1 VVESNQWASATT
13 SGSSTA
19 SPEGA
24 RPNAVGLAARI
35 LEEWEDLVG
44 IVELV
49 PGANGIFDVHVN
61 GDLVFTKSMLGRY
74 PQPGEV
80 LPLLPERLSAA

>member
-1 VVESNQWASATT
+1 M
-13 SGSSTA
+13 
-19 SPEGA
+19 
-24 RPNAVGLAARI
+24 ARI

-61 GDLVFTKSMLGRY
+61 GDLVFTESMLGRY
-74 PQPGEV
+74 PQPDEV
-80 LPLLPERLSAA
+80 MPLIRKHLGSA